1 MIVIDSW
8 ENEAVRTDDALGQ
21 LKIWLLR
28 QIRKPS
34 EVIGFEGEP
43 VTEENIDAQIAS
55 IVAAGVLC
63 EYAFDGF
70 LVLTD
75 DDEGSE
81 GVAVGFS
88 SADRNSFAMPWP
100 EARDDDEFL
109 GNGDPMVYKIAGVP
123 EGTVVRGHE
132 EI

>member
-8 ENEAVRTDDALGQ
+8 ENEAVQTDDALGQ
-21 LKIWLLR
+21 LRTWLLR

-43 VTEENIDAQIAS
+43 VTEENIDAQIAAV
-55 IVAAGVLC
+55 VAAGVLC

-70 LVLTD
+70 LVVTD

-88 SADRNSFAMPWP
+88 SADRNSFSMPWP
-100 EARDDDEFL
+100 EARYDGGFL
-109 GNGDPMVYKIAGVP
+109 GNGDPMVYKTAIVPAGTIVQ
-123 EGTVVRGHE
+123 GHE